1 MELRV
6 HHRNHGM
13 HGTSN
18 NVTIA
23 GVPSGTYNGVAS
35 TNINGTYTSIKDPK
49 MHSYVIT
56 AQNSDFATSLGDVG
70 GTVVTATRNIMYDV
84 VQPVAG
90 VIQPPNTTVNAT
102 LRGTTGKTLEGSE
115 TEFSLTTASDKVAV
129 ELNDDYY
136 MTSPKIVA
144 SAINETN
151 EMSSSKSLNLNI
163 VLNSTVEHL
172 SPVIDTSRLSAHLIR
187 NHLYN
192 PVSGTTPD
200 FTADTAKRG
209 GSSSAKYVTKPI
221 NLTNDSTALDIRLSA
236 YVPTS
241 SEIEMYFR
249 TTAADDARSVKDLVW
264 TPFND
269 DGSPDTAVTPSDD
282 NFTFKEHKFSVSDL
296 PSFTSFQLKIVLKGT
311 NSAYPPRVKDLR
323 GIALAV

>member
-1 MELRV
+1 
-6 HHRNHGM
+6 M

-23 GVPSGTYNGVAS
+23 GVASGTYNGVAS
-35 TNINGTYTSIKDPK
+35 ANINGDYTSISDIK

-56 AQNSDFATSLGDVG
+56 AQNSDFATALGDVG
-70 GTVVTATRNIMYDV
+70 GTTVTATRNILYDV

-90 VIQPPNTTVNAT
+90 VIQPPNTSISST
-102 LRGTTGKTLEGSE
+102 LRATSGKTLEGSE
-115 TEFSLTTASDKVAV
+115 TEFSLETSSNAVAV
-129 ELNDDYY
+129 ELNEDYY
-136 MTSPKIVA
+136 YTGPKLVA

-163 VLNSTVEHL
+163 AINSTAENL
-172 SPVIDTSRLSAHLIR
+172 SPVIDTTRLSTHLIR

-200 FTADTAKRG
+200 FVADTAKSG
-209 GSSSAKYVTKPI
+209 GSSAAKYVTKPI
-221 NLTNDSTALDIRLSA
+221 VLTNNSTALDIRISA
-236 YVPTS
+236 DVPSTS
-241 SEIEMYFR
+241 SVEMYFR
-249 TTAADDARSVKDLVW
+249 TTAADDARSIKELVW

-269 DGSPDTAVTPSDD
+269 DGSPDTAITPTDD
-282 NFTFKEHKFSVSDL
+282 GTFREHQFSVSDL

-311 NSAYPPRVKDLR
+311 VSSYPPRVKDLR